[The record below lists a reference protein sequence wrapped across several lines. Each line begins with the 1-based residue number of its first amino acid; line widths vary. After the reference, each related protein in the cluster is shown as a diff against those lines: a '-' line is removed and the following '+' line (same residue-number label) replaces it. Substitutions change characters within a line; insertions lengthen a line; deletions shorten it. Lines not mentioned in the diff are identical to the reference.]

1 MCSCAEYRFSA
12 HSTWLCVSKGSIKLF
27 HTIQPS
33 DTNFSANERT
43 TTKTNA
49 CLPFFLGSF
58 FVTWTWTCCSKWT
71 NTSWCFGNVQL
82 LRTVVWPWCF
92 FHILL
97 ISRFLRWLIL
107 WRICWTWKLAS
118 LWMCVCQ
125 TVCNAWRHN
134 NDSQLNATCVCN
146 IAMLQLKCIDQFC
159 CPNKEKQLKNPKNN
173 NISIYTRH
181 G

>member
-49 CLPFFLGSF
+49 CLPFFLASF

-82 LRTVVWPWCF
+82 SRTVVWPRCF
-92 FHILL
+92 FALSWSLAFCVGSFCGASVEHEN
-97 ISRFLRWLIL
+97 WLHYE
-107 WRICWTWKLAS
+107 CVSVKLCAMRDVITMIHS
-118 LWMCVCQ
+118 WMQLVCATLQ
-125 TVCNAWRHN
+125 CCSWNALTNFVARTKKSN
-134 NDSQLNATCVCN
+134 
-146 IAMLQLKCIDQFC
+146 
-159 CPNKEKQLKNPKNN
+159 
-173 NISIYTRH
+173 
-181 G
+181 